1 MLAKRTL
8 LIAVGVVL
16 CAAIGFAA
24 LRSLARSFERSVTET
39 KSVRELTG
47 IVKNK
52 GYRKFTK
59 DNATRVENNQY
70 FYTNDEG
77 HLVQRYPGD
86 EDWLIYY
93 EVEDFDH
100 RDEPMSSRLMANE
113 KKRVT
118 VGKLRA
124 AIVTKDQYDQLNVGD
139 RIFASYQRFNESDV
153 MIWGCGKKSPI
164 PVVR

>member
-1 MLAKRTL
+1 MDQDDNGYRPTESSLLSEGGMLAKRTL

-24 LRSLARSFERSVTET
+24 LRSLARSFERSVMDT

-47 IVKNK
+47 IVKSK
-52 GYRKFTK
+52 GYRKFAR

-77 HLVQRYPGD
+77 HLVQRYPGN

-93 EVEDFDH
+93 
-100 RDEPMSSRLMANE
+100 
-113 KKRVT
+113 
-118 VGKLRA
+118 
-124 AIVTKDQYDQLNVGD
+124 
-139 RIFASYQRFNESDV
+139 
-153 MIWGCGKKSPI
+153 
-164 PVVR
+164 

>member
-1 MLAKRTL
+1 MVSLAELEQTGKFKEIRKKTP
-8 LIAVGVVL
+8 AM
-16 CAAIGFAA
+16 
-24 LRSLARSFERSVTET
+24 RSLARSFNRSVTET

-86 EDWLIYY
+86 ENWLIYY
-93 EVEDFDH
+93 EVEYFDH
-100 RDEPMSSRLMANE
+100 RDEPMSSRLMANAE
-113 KKRVT
+113 TRRAGSERPRRFSLFQRV
-118 VGKLRA
+118 A
-124 AIVTKDQYDQLNVGD
+124 ARPTI
-139 RIFASYQRFNESDV
+139 
-153 MIWGCGKKSPI
+153 
-164 PVVR
+164 